1 MELRTSNR
9 LVDLS
14 TEQCWEQLRNATVG
28 RIAWSTVRGPVVLPV
43 NFGIEVHAVHIR
55 TRGCSEMV
63 RKVDAERVAFEV
75 DGLDEQTHTGWS
87 VLARGLAEVRYDGRS
102 AGPEVHPWP
111 GGSRSTTVVISVDE
125 ISGRRIGFDD
135 EPGPA

>member
-43 NFGIEVHAVHIR
+43 SFGIEVHAVHIR

-87 VLARGLAEVRYDGRS
+87 VLARGLAEVRYGGS
-102 AGPEVHPWP
+102 TGPGVQPWP
-111 GGSRSTTVVISVDE
+111 AGSRSTTVVISIDD
-125 ISGRRIGFDD
+125 ISGRRIGP
-135 EPGPA
+135 EGPGPA